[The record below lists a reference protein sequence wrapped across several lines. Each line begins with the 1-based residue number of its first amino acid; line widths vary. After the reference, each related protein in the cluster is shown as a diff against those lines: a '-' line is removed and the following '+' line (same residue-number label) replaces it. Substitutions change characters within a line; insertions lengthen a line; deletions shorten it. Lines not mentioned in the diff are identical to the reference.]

1 MIDQVY
7 DHIIILKQWYG
18 GYNQDQ
24 CEGIQRIFTSTGVLM
39 LASKCV
45 NFTDFPFWMKQMADI
60 QFDERY

>member
-7 DHIIILKQWYG
+7 DHIIFLKEWYG
-18 GYNQDQ
+18 SYNHDQ
-24 CEGIQRIFTSTGVLM
+24 YDDVLRIFNSTSVLM
-39 LASKCV
+39 LALKCV